1 MADAYGR
8 FNCFG
13 EDGHIA
19 RFDGEGFELFDGC
32 GRVFCLTVRHELV
45 EHLEHC
51 DLCRAGI
58 GVIFA
63 ACLRKQAAGAAVKR
77 RLSVVERFFGL
88 QCLVI
93 RVGFRLRCDGA
104 ARIVEAVGD
113 VLAVNAVFGKA
124 ERCAEAF
131 QRERVR
137 RLRTVDG
144 EKILL
149 DGLDKAEAFQRVVD
163 FHRRPAERFACRLGE
178 LGGFV
183 VVLLPCFNAF
193 EVCRNDGVAAVVD
206 VEDGAERGADPTEG
220 VDSRAEK
227 LTSAVCAAHAA
238 GDEVERIHDFR
249 QKLIHA
255 VTGEIVEGILVIVE
269 FFFDQ
274 PGGQGRQDAEFTRLS
289 YREEFSVADID
300 AVGVILLVGRQARI
314 GLFGFFIVRVKA
326 CACEGFQRAED
337 DRRKGEVR
345 ETLGRRFHAR
355 LSCLSVE
362 SG

>member
-1 MADAYGR
+1 MYIITDFSLCVKYELIFFVCFSVIHKGMDKQMAQNVRDAQIDRIQELAQAQGVSMRYLCELVGKRRRGFFADIRNWKDYTMQVWNIAYNKTLCKKAQAKPDGKDPPGWLFFGGLFCLGVFLAEVGFRVLEDLSDSGFFGCCAELFQGGNFGFSVRVGCEDVLCILVILRDIAGVVGEVFRIAKRDVLMADAYGR

-19 RFDGEGFELFDGC
+19 CFDGEGFELFDGC

-51 DLCRAGI
+51 YLCRAGI

-93 RVGFRLRCDGA
+93 RVGFRFRCDVA
-104 ARIVEAVGD
+104 ASIVEAFCD
-113 VLAVNAVFGKA
+113 VLAVNAVFGEA

-137 RLRTVDG
+137 RLRSVDG

-163 FHRRPAERFACRLGE
+163 FHRRPA
-178 LGGFV
+178 
-183 VVLLPCFNAF
+183 
-193 EVCRNDGVAAVVD
+193 
-206 VEDGAERGADPTEG
+206 
-220 VDSRAEK
+220 
-227 LTSAVCAAHAA
+227 
-238 GDEVERIHDFR
+238 
-249 QKLIHA
+249 
-255 VTGEIVEGILVIVE
+255 
-269 FFFDQ
+269 
-274 PGGQGRQDAEFTRLS
+274 
-289 YREEFSVADID
+289 
-300 AVGVILLVGRQARI
+300 
-314 GLFGFFIVRVKA
+314 
-326 CACEGFQRAED
+326 
-337 DRRKGEVR
+337 
-345 ETLGRRFHAR
+345 
-355 LSCLSVE
+355 
-362 SG
+362 